1 MTFEELLNQ
10 REQTGKAEGREEG
23 KVEGKAESVIELLE
37 IFGAVPNEI
46 RTQIL
51 AEKDMEVL
59 KRWIRLAAEV
69 KSVDKFCKKFMIDKR

>member
-10 REQTGKAEGREEG
+10 REQTGKAEGRAKG

-37 IFGAVPNEI
+37 TFGAVSNEI

-51 AEKDMEVL
+51 AENDMDVL
-59 KRWIRLAAEV
+59 KRWLRLAAGV
-69 KSVDKFCKKFMIDKR
+69 KSVEEFLNQM